1 MQKCN
6 NNNDNSTH
14 TGKKLCLYVPCNNRG
29 SSNTAPRL
37 PTLPPSPN
45 TAPISQYCL
54 LIHSYTQSRANKLP
68 IKRHEIFAFLPPL
81 KTHTKTRMSDVRERE
96 LLGSLREQRLQR
108 YRVVFVLSTRVHVC
122 VCILRR
128 TSALM
133 NVNNNKLSPPFCS
146 LSLFSLQIDY
156 LHTVDYSIH
165 MYANV
170 D

>member
-1 MQKCN
+1 M
-6 NNNDNSTH
+6 
-14 TGKKLCLYVPCNNRG
+14 CLVTTEAAATLRLVFQHYPH
-29 SSNTAPRL
+29 L